1 MPSCERIKQS
11 VDTAVTENSERVQ
24 RLKLEEGN
32 SNPLQDSCLK
42 NPTDRGAW
50 RAIVHRG
57 RKELD
62 MTEATSLYTD
72 TQTEQFS
79 LKKIVI
85 H

>member
-11 VDTAVTENSERVQ
+11 VDTAVTENSGRVQ
-24 RLKLEEGN
+24 TLKLGEGN
-32 SNPLQDSCLK
+32 SNPLQDSCLE
-42 NPTDRGAW
+42 NPMDRGAW
-50 RAIVHRG
+50 QAIVHRG

-62 MTEATSLYTD
+62 TTEATALHTD

>member
-1 MPSCERIKQS
+1 MPSCERNKQS

-24 RLKLEEGN
+24 TLKLEEGN

-57 RKELD
+57 CKELD

-79 LKKIVI
+79 LKKNVI